1 MIITLVGMDMKYHI
15 PSGKLLH
22 SYWKITIF
30 NREINYKWSFSIAML
45 VYQRVYHEIGDIF
58 LAAWGK
64 KQANRWDSGR
74 EHEPQTRHLKLG
86 DGVAIPPIQ
95 DDPTVT
101 G

>member
-1 MIITLVGMDMKYHI
+1 MKSCGMIITLVGMDMKYH
-15 PSGKLLH
+15 K
-22 SYWKITIF
+22 
-30 NREINYKWSFSIAML
+30 
-45 VYQRVYHEIGDIF
+45 IGDIF

>member
-1 MIITLVGMDMKYHI
+1 MIITLVGMDMKYH
-15 PSGKLLH
+15 K
-22 SYWKITIF
+22 
-30 NREINYKWSFSIAML
+30 
-45 VYQRVYHEIGDIF
+45 IGDIF